1 MMTLRE
7 KELEARVVYL
17 EALVATNK
25 KQNSSIAYQFESILT
40 PLVEYDLGGS
50 GMYLD
55 DDIGDEPFNLDVDEV
70 VEVMSEIMEDCYKD
84 NIGDVVTDKLGSD
97 FKDTI

>member
-40 PLVEYDLGGS
+40 PLAVSILT
-50 GMYLD
+50 MIL
-55 DDIGDEPFNLDVDEV
+55 
-70 VEVMSEIMEDCYKD
+70 VMSLL
-84 NIGDVVTDKLGSD
+84 T
-97 FKDTI
+97 